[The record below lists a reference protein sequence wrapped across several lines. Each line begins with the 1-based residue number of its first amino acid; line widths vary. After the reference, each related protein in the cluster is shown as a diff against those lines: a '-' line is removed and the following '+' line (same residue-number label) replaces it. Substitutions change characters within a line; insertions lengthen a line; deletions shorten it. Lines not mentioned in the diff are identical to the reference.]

1 MKTNKIYFE
10 VKRTSRKGYKIWNSY
25 YREEI
30 AKESVDEAN
39 EIMNSIYK

>member
-1 MKTNKIYFE
+1 MKTIKTYFE
-10 VKRTSRKGYKIWNSY
+10 VKRTSRRGYKIWNSY

-30 AKESVDEAN
+30 AKESVAEAN